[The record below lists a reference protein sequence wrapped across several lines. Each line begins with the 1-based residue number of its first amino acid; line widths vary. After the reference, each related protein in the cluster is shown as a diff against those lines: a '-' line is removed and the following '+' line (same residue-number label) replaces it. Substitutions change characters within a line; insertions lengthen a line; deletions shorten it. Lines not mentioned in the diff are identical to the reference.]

1 MSKGRILVVD
11 DEPDIVRSLSIRL
24 GAMGYDVST
33 AFDGLSATR
42 QAIEEQPEL
51 IILDIGMPAGNGH
64 AVVERLRNIDETSHI
79 PVIYLTAC
87 TADEDFRKARE
98 GGVCKYITKPF
109 DSEILLSAVE
119 DQINQSRLVVS

>member
-24 GAMGYDVST
+24 GSLGYEVST
-33 AFDGLSATR
+33 ALDGLSATR
-42 QAIEEQPEL
+42 KAIEEQPKL

-64 AVVERLRNIDETSHI
+64 VVVERLRNIDETSNI

-87 TADEDFRKARE
+87 TAAEDYRKARQ

-109 DSEILLSAVE
+109 DSDILLSAVE
-119 DQINQSRLVVS
+119 DQIARARQC

>member
-24 GAMGYDVST
+24 GSMGYEVST
-33 AFDGLSATR
+33 ALDGLSATR
-42 QAIEEQPEL
+42 KAIEEQPDL
-51 IILDIGMPAGNGH
+51 IILDIGMPAGTGP
-64 AVVERLRNIDETSHI
+64 AVVERLRNLDETCNI

-87 TADEDFRKARE
+87 TAAEDYRKARQ

-109 DSEILLSAVE
+109 DSDILLSAVE
-119 DQINQSRLVVS
+119 DQIARARQC

>member
-11 DEPDIVRSLSIRL
+11 DEPDIVKSLSLRL
-24 GAMGYDVST
+24 GSVGYDVST
-33 AFDGLSATR
+33 AYDGLSATR
-42 QAIEEQPEL
+42 KAIEEQPEL

-64 AVVERLRNIDETSHI
+64 VVVERLRNIVETSHI

-87 TADEDFRKARE
+87 TAKSDYLKARE

-109 DSEILLSAVE
+109 DSDILLAAVD
-119 DQINQSRLVVS
+119 DQITRSRQVAP